1 MDVYMPGC
9 TGIEL
14 AAVIRQQSAYLGIP
28 IVYLSAETNLRK
40 QLLALRLGDD
50 FLTKPIRPEYLIS
63 AVMSRVQR
71 FRALRSLML
80 RDSLTGLL
88 NHTAF
93 EEYIGREIARV
104 RRQGTPLAV
113 ALIDLDHFKTVNDT
127 YGHPT
132 GDRVLKSVA
141 RVLQQRLRRT
151 DVIGRYG
158 GEEFAVLFPNTIGRQ
173 AQRVVDEV
181 RTTFAQVRH
190 QSDSKEFHVTFS
202 GGVATCPPYNEAA
215 RLTEA
220 ADQALYAAKEAGRNC
235 VVLADQ

>member
-1 MDVYMPGC
+1 
-9 TGIEL
+9 
-14 AAVIRQQSAYLGIP
+14 
-28 IVYLSAETNLRK
+28 
-40 QLLALRLGDD
+40 
-50 FLTKPIRPEYLIS
+50 
-63 AVMSRVQR
+63 
-71 FRALRSLML
+71 ML

-93 EEYIGREIARV
+93 KEHLSREIARV

-132 GDRVLKSVA
+132 GDRVVKSVA
-141 RVLQQRLRRT
+141 RVLQRRLRRT

-158 GEEFAVLFPNTIGRQ
+158 GEEFAVLFPNTTERQ

-181 RTTFAQVRH
+181 RVTFAQVRH
-190 QSDSKEFHVTFS
+190 QSDSREFQVTFS
-202 GGVATCPPYNEAA
+202 GGVATCPPYDEAA

-235 VVLADQ
+235 VVLAGQ